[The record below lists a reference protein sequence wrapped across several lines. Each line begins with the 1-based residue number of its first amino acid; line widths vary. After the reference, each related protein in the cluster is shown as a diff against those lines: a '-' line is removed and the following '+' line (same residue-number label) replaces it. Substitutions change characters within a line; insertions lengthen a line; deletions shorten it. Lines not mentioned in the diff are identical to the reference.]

1 MGDSLAL
8 TRMNGSAL
16 PSRTRT
22 NVPAFLNKLYSMVSD
37 PVTDDLI
44 RWADDGESFLG
55 QFSPSQYAHTEA
67 QLSHHP
73 PPSACGSPV
82 PNHEKLGREVLPRFF
97 KHGNFA
103 SFVRQLNMYGFH
115 KVPQLQQGVLKNET
129 ETELWQFTEPNFQ
142 RDRPHLLDNI
152 QRKKG
157 PSASNNQTSIESANV
172 GGGSNSALGAVSNTT
187 TNIAS
192 AGPLA
197 LQSLAGE
204 ISAIKMR
211 QSNITSELQTLQVAN
226 HSLWQ
231 ETLASQ
237 ERHKK
242 QQDTIERI
250 LKFLASVFGNPSSHG
265 GSSRTGGGNSAA
277 VHRSPTPRHK
287 GLLMIGNGKPST
299 NKLPGFSSS
308 FSSDEGSPIISDSG
322 T

>member
-1 MGDSLAL
+1 MSDSLAL
-8 TRMNGSAL
+8 TRTNGPAL

-22 NVPAFLNKLYSMVSD
+22 NVPAFLNKLYSMVTD
-37 PVTDDLI
+37 PETDDLI
-44 RWADDGESFLG
+44 RWADEGESFL
-55 QFSPSQYAHTEA
+55 
-67 QLSHHP
+67 
-73 PPSACGSPV
+73 V

-142 RDRPHLLDNI
+142 RDRPDLLENI

-157 PSASNNQTSIESANV
+157 PSASNNQTPIDGANAGP
-172 GGGSNSALGAVSNTT
+172 GGDTALGAVGNVTA
-187 TNIAS
+187 NIAN

-197 LQSLAGE
+197 LQTLAGE
-204 ISAIKMR
+204 LSSIKMH
-211 QSNITSELQTLQVAN
+211 QANITSELQALQVSN

-231 ETLASQ
+231 ETLAAQ

-265 GSSRTGGGNSAA
+265 GSSRSGGGNSGA
-277 VHRSPTPRHK
+277 VHRSPGPRHK
-287 GLLMIGNGKPST
+287 GLLMIGNSQTPASKSP
-299 NKLPGFSSS
+299 S
-308 FSSDEGSPIISDSG
+308 FSPHFSQDTP